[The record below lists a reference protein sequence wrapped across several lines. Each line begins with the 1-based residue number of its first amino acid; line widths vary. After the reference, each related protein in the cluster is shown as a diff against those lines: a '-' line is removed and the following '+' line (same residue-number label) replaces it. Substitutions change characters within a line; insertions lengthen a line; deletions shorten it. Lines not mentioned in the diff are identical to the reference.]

1 MDVLQYCEEREEES
15 EERTQLRFRGKAECQ
30 TVRSIIQK
38 YRRRASQ
45 QERIF
50 LMRTPS
56 VLSD

>member
-1 MDVLQYCEEREEES
+1 MDVLQYCEERAEES

-30 TVRSIIQK
+30 SVRSIIQK

-50 LMRTPS
+50 LI
-56 VLSD
+56 